1 MKNTDHGIDIVI
13 IQEYFVDRTVL
24 EDRKLKKKKK
34 TQKPDCEKP
43 RAFGVHLI
51 INKFI

>member
-34 TQKPDCEKP
+34 PKNQIVKNQE
-43 RAFGVHLI
+43 LLEYI
-51 INKFI
+51 